1 MSFAVGDKVA
11 AITTAGH
18 DEEFIV
24 GEVVTSPKSLGGLR
38 DPRLCRR
45 GPDLRPRAARPL
57 GRGARLAPVPARL

>member
-24 GEVVTSPKSLGGLR
+24 GEVVRAYPDVDGSPVYDVETEWAVYIAVL
-38 DPRLCRR
+38 PEE
-45 GPDLRPRAARPL
+45 L
-57 GRGARLAPVPARL
+57 GRAS